1 MLLPSSPL
9 CLSVWLGILSRFM
22 IIMIGFSGGGAW
34 TTVLILKVKVFAR
47 KPELHWP
54 ALLWFLSAVVSDV
67 MITVVLVITLVSMLS
82 VIVSKITK
90 CAEYKNKRK
99 TGYTATDDVISKII
113 RGELRLLDW
122 WEGLDCLSSQ
132 RLFRRA
138 CWRMLLIFHVLT
150 SPSEAKPGSALFAI
164 GDVIFFMSEYSYSSD
179 TIRPLI
185 TVFSALPVRFSD
197 FIVV

>member
-1 MLLPSSPL
+1 
-9 CLSVWLGILSRFM
+9 M

-34 TTVLILKVKVFAR
+34 TTVLIVKVKVFAR

-122 WEGLDCLSSQ
+122 
-132 RLFRRA
+132 
-138 CWRMLLIFHVLT
+138 
-150 SPSEAKPGSALFAI
+150 
-164 GDVIFFMSEYSYSSD
+164 
-179 TIRPLI
+179 
-185 TVFSALPVRFSD
+185 
-197 FIVV
+197 